1 MIDRCAICGRPLTD
15 ADLILVY
22 QEPDGRICANGFCPR
37 CRIPENYV
45 PPPQRV
51 WRNRA
56 HFDREVIYVG

>member
-15 ADLILVY
+15 DDLILVY
-22 QEPDGRICANGFCPR
+22 EEHDGQICANGFCPR
-37 CRIPENYV
+37 CALPDTIV

-56 HFDREVIYVG
+56 HFDREVMYVG